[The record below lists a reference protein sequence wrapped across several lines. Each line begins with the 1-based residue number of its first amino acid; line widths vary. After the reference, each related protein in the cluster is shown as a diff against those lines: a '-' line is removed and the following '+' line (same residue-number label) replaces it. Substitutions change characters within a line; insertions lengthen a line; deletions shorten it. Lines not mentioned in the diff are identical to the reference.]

1 MSLEKYQDLQ
11 NKLKLRK
18 ELLNLGIGCI
28 MGPTGPKGD
37 MGPSGLQGN
46 IGPQGEKGDIGPKG
60 EKGEKGDMGPTGP
73 VAASS
78 NEGIFFTSFLDSEE
92 SSTMSLDDTW
102 MVPNISEHFKVLDDK
117 QREVQPGIYEITFS
131 GIVDGSD
138 DVHGATF
145 YLQTSE
151 GSAIKDLTFQLPI
164 GNGKQMSFSQSI
176 LFRFE
181 KVTVLNVGFDIL
193 GDNNTSN
200 VKISDVNLI
209 MKKIHE

>member
-46 IGPQGEKGDIGPKG
+46 IGPQGEKG
-60 EKGEKGDMGPTGP
+60 EKGDIGLTGP
-73 VAASS
+73 VASSS

-92 SSTMSLDDTW
+92 SNTMSLDDTW

-117 QREVQPGIYEITFS
+117 QIGVQPGIYEITFS

>member
-46 IGPQGEKGDIGPKG
+46 IGPQGEKGDV
-60 EKGEKGDMGPTGP
+60 GPTGP
-73 VAASS
+73 VASSS

-92 SSTMSLDDTW
+92 SNTMSLDDTW

-117 QREVQPGIYEITFS
+117 QIEVQPGIYEITFS

>member
-1 MSLEKYQDLQ
+1 
-11 NKLKLRK
+11 
-18 ELLNLGIGCI
+18 

-46 IGPQGEKGDIGPKG
+46 IGPQGEKGDV
-60 EKGEKGDMGPTGP
+60 GPTGP
-73 VAASS
+73 VASSS

-92 SSTMSLDDTW
+92 SNTMSLDDTW

-117 QREVQPGIYEITFS
+117 QIEVQPGIYEITFS